1 MRARRQYG
9 EANLTQAGVVL
20 ILRST
25 SKQERRDALAAA
37 RTRHKGL
44 PKIGL
49 PSAQVWKPTPSCRS
63 FNQAGSKKII
73 TARAQEHRESMLFPI
88 NIAQPEVL
96 KAEVIIEDLDMDL
109 DEDLDVYLH
118 VEFEATEDLEMVG
131 VEPEIEVEE
140 ADLDAIRRRA
150 RAEDAEIEALREQL
164 DSPYSWDG
172 GSRFDLI
179 RRIEAHM
186 EESRAWWQLCPEEW
200 ASEPS

>member
-1 MRARRQYG
+1 MVNVPTPNTGMRARRQYG

-140 ADLDAIRRRA
+140 ADLDALEQALVVVRQNRSVGDFHAGEDRKSA
-150 RAEDAEIEALREQL
+150 AE
-164 DSPYSWDG
+164 SPVFSSNPLSYRGFCYS
-172 GSRFDLI
+172 
-179 RRIEAHM
+179 
-186 EESRAWWQLCPEEW
+186 
-200 ASEPS
+200 